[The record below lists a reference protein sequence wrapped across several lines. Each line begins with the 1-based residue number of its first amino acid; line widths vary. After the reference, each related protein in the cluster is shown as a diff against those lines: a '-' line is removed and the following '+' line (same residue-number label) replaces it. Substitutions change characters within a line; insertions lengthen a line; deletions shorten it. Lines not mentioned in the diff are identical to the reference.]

1 MLDELTKKCRK
12 CGEVRELECFPR
24 KKSSRDG
31 KQGACKAC
39 RAEYQKEYGQRSEV
53 KDRHR
58 KRQQIPGIKIK
69 AKMRRELPEVKVKI
83 KNRAQTPEVKAQRKE
98 YSQTLEAKTR
108 RRERHKERMATDPI
122 YRLARNLR
130 RRINLGLK
138 GQSKSKKTER
148 FLGCTFEET
157 MVYLEKSFR
166 PPMTR
171 ENMGKIWH
179 VDHIRPVCSFDL
191 SDPEQVKACFHY
203 TNLQPLFVEENLK
216 KSGKY

>member
-1 MLDELTKKCRK
+1 
-12 CGEVRELECFPR
+12 VR
-24 KKSSRDG
+24 KKYTR
-31 KQGACKAC
+31 KQLIAASNAVGYSFDNDVGLFDSVQKYKA
-39 RAEYQKEYGQRSEV
+39 
-53 KDRHR
+53 D
-58 KRQQIPGIKIK
+58 P
-69 AKMRRELPEVKVKI
+69 EL
-83 KNRAQTPEVKAQRKE
+83 A
-98 YSQTLEAKTR
+98 
-108 RRERHKERMATDPI
+108 
-122 YRLARNLR
+122 
-130 RRINLGLK
+130 INLGLK